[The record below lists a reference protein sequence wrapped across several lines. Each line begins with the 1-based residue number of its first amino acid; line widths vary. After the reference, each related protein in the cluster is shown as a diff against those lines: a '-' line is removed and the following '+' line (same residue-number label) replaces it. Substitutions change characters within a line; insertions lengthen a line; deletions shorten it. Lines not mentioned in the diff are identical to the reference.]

1 MKDLKYLAWFE
12 NLLQEANNELVAAAR
27 EQGKKC
33 VSYICENSP
42 EPLLNLDGCF
52 SVRLRAPRTGSMEM
66 ATYYMTS
73 FLCEYSR
80 ALLERAIEGG
90 YNFSDCLIAP
100 DGCSM
105 INRCA
110 ENMELL
116 HTMEKGKEHFFYE
129 HMEIPMK
136 ADDNGLNL
144 YVLQCKNHIL
154 TPLKENFGI
163 DISDAAIRRAVAE
176 HNRVCELI
184 RAIGEF
190 RKGDRPTITGYEYS
204 VITMATYAAPKAM
217 LIEKLEETLEELKT
231 REPDAKNFFRVR
243 VALVGSEIDDP
254 DFIKLVEDTGAFVC
268 VDRYC
273 YGSFPGRDPILLTDG
288 EDALTQICRQYMYRG
303 QCPRYMNTAKLLERR
318 SYVDELAKEYAAD
331 GILYEQVKF
340 CDPWA
345 YDRMLG
351 SHIMRNEY
359 GYPVLSIDRPYTV
372 SGVGQLRT
380 RIQAFI
386 ESVEI
391 KKIHGGSR

>member
-116 HTMEKGKEHFFYE
+116 HTMEKGKERFFYE

-190 RKGDRPTITGYEYS
+190 RKGERPTITGYEYS

-217 LIEKLEETLEELKT
+217 LIDKLEQTLEELKT
-231 REPDAKNFFRVR
+231 REPDARIPYRVR

-273 YGSFPGRDPILLTDG
+273 YGSFPGRDPILLTEE
-288 EDALTQICRQYMYRG
+288 EDALTQVCRQYMYRG

-318 SYVDELAKEYAAD
+318 SYVDELAREYAAD

-391 KKIHGGSR
+391 KKIHGGSQ

>member
-90 YNFSDCLIAP
+90 FNFSDCLIAP

-190 RKGDRPTITGYEYS
+190 RKGERPTITGYEYS

-217 LIEKLEETLEELKT
+217 LIGKLEQTLEELKT
-231 REPDAKNFFRVR
+231 REPDARIPYRVR

-273 YGSFPGRDPILLTDG
+273 YGSFPGRDPILLTEE
-288 EDALTQICRQYMYRG
+288 EDALTQVCRQYMYRG

-318 SYVDELAKEYAAD
+318 SYVDELAREYAAD

-391 KKIHGGSR
+391 KKIHGGSQ

>member
-116 HTMEKGKEHFFYE
+116 HTMDKGKEHFFYE

-154 TPLKENFGI
+154 TPLKEHFGI

-391 KKIHGGSR
+391 KKIHGGSQ

>member
-190 RKGDRPTITGYEYS
+190 RKGERPTITGYEYS

-217 LIEKLEETLEELKT
+217 LIGKLEQTLEELKT
-231 REPDAKNFFRVR
+231 REPDARIPYRVR

-288 EDALTQICRQYMYRG
+288 EDALTQICRQYMVRG